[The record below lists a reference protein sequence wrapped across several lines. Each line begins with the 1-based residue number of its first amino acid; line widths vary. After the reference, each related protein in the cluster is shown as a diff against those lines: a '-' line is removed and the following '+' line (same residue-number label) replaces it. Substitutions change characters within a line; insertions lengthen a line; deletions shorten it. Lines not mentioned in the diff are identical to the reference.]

1 MKSGRML
8 HFWATVLAAA
18 LLALLS
24 PLAHACP
31 SDPRLTAGSADDS
44 YQDDLVDLVL
54 AGASAFA
61 AVIAATPPSGRPV
74 GVVVE
79 VGSGYTSA
87 LPGGTCPTRA
97 PPALL
102 ARPF

>member
-1 MKSGRML
+1 MKSERML
-8 HFWATVLAAA
+8 HFWAAVLVAT

-31 SDPRLTAGSADDS
+31 SDPRLTAGSVDDS
-44 YQDDLVDLVL
+44 YQDDLVDMVV

-61 AVIAATPPSGRPV
+61 AVIAAMPPSGRPV

-79 VGSGYTSA
+79 PRSGYTYA
-87 LPGGTCPTRA
+87 TPGGTCPTRA
-97 PPALL
+97 PPSFL